1 MAGAKRWPVPLKGLL
16 SGLFPTQ
23 STAGA
28 ATRDD
33 TNPLACIVITA
44 ANLPFGGCTPD
55 NAPRHHH
62 PANEHQPRAIIGPTC
77 GPPHDRSLRSVL

>member
-16 SGLFPTQ
+16 SRPLPTQ
-23 STAGA
+23 SKAGA

-44 ANLPFGGCTPD
+44 ANLPFGGCTPG
-55 NAPRHHH
+55 NAPDIITLPTSTN
-62 PANEHQPRAIIGPTC
+62 PAPSSVRVRTAS
-77 GPPHDRSLRSVL
+77 RSIVTMVL